1 MDLLPILEDLG
12 LQNMK
17 EGEKEISASCPMH
30 PQRLGREDRHASWSI
45 NRNTGA
51 HHCFSCGWKG
61 NLNTLFADMGIDM
74 PSDIQ
79 TELQLASLSSAKH
92 KFHKTSITSQTPV
105 MPRGLTDEVWK
116 LGELSPVPAALREMR
131 HLTADALADYGVGW
145 DGERKCWVLPIRM
158 PDGELL
164 GAQYKQSGAMFNQ
177 PKDVPK
183 STTLF
188 GIDIQKTSNT
198 VAVVESPLDAVRLHA
213 LNIPS
218 VACFGSHLSDAQI
231 RMLDNYFVVVV
242 MALDWDKAGREG
254 TEAFNQRR
262 RQIAPSLASL
272 TFNSKGL
279 PGTDPGDVESDELLK
294 EAWKRTWDINR

>member
-1 MDLLPILEDLG
+1 MDLLPILEDIG
-12 LQNMK
+12 LQNLK
-17 EGEKEISASCPMH
+17 EGDKEITASCPMH
-30 PQRLGREDRHASWSI
+30 PERLGREDRHASWSI
-45 NRNTGA
+45 NRHTGA

-61 NLNTLFADMGIDM
+61 NLNSLFADMGIDM

-92 KFHKTSITSQTPV
+92 KLPKVTNKAQTPV
-105 MPRGLTDEVWK
+105 TPRGVSDDYWE
-116 LGELSPVPAALREMR
+116 LGELLPVPAPLVEMR

-158 PDGELL
+158 PDGTLL

-188 GIDIQKTSNT
+188 GIDVQKRTNT

-213 LNIPS
+213 LNIPA
-218 VACFGSHLSDAQI
+218 VAAFGSHLSDAQI
-231 RMLDNYFVVVV
+231 KMLDSYFVVVV
-242 MALDWDKAGREG
+242 MTLDWDDAGRKG
-254 TEAFNQRR
+254 TEAFNKRR

-272 TFNSKGL
+272 TFNSEGL
-279 PGTDPGDVESDELLK
+279 PGTDPGDVSSDELLR